1 MYNKGKLMFNND
13 YSGPDYNFQS
23 NNGHDYILRMI
34 EQLAAYLWAIVFN
47 KRAQNYDVAVE
58 KIEEAYNGL
67 LYRNGNDIKN
77 LNVAE
82 ILNNNTNENIEII
95 AKLLYEEADI
105 NELKNGNNNLSL
117 EYYCKS
123 LKLFFSLTNEIEEG
137 KFNKNIE
144 EILNKLDYYELDK
157 EMIFDIY
164 KYYFQIGIFGK
175 AEDKLYQL
183 LDINYTGIIEEIN
196 KFYELLLKKDDRVLD
211 IGNLSRNEI
220 IEAIEKLRNRS
231 V

>member
-1 MYNKGKLMFNND
+1 
-13 YSGPDYNFQS
+13 
-23 NNGHDYILRMI
+23 
-34 EQLAAYLWAIVFN
+34 
-47 KRAQNYDVAVE
+47 
-58 KIEEAYNGL
+58 
-67 LYRNGNDIKN
+67 
-77 LNVAE
+77 
-82 ILNNNTNENIEII
+82 
-95 AKLLYEEADI
+95 
-105 NELKNGNNNLSL
+105 LSL

-164 KYYFQIGIFGK
+164 KYYFQLGIFGK

-220 IEAIEKLRNRS
+220 IEAIEKFRNKN